1 MGNRYYVLAPK
12 NVTVKRI
19 SAADT
24 VLCTP
29 VLHDLGP
36 KSWGREE
43 SEMRSDVVSTGLC
56 YFMVSPVR
64 ECGVSAPAKWAS
76 GEGGATG
83 LSTEP
88 RWGPGVRRG
97 QGCRVPLTELRW
109 NTTTRK
115 CVEAPW
121 APWVKLWRTRCPDS
135 TGNTVEPGKEPC
147 SLPPV

>member
-12 NVTVKRI
+12 NVRVKRI

-64 ECGVSAPAKWAS
+64 ECGVSAPAK
-76 GEGGATG
+76 
-83 LSTEP
+83 
-88 RWGPGVRRG
+88 
-97 QGCRVPLTELRW
+97 
-109 NTTTRK
+109 
-115 CVEAPW
+115 
-121 APWVKLWRTRCPDS
+121 
-135 TGNTVEPGKEPC
+135 
-147 SLPPV
+147 